1 MYDKPLVLKQITG
14 IVGTENVSADA
25 EDLIPYTRDAYA
37 NLLRQQVPLPDFV
50 VMPKTTE
57 EVQGIVKLANEYKIP
72 IYPRSYGA
80 GIAGSALPYKRGIV
94 VDLKRMNKIIEVN
107 DETMTAT
114 IEPGVTWDRLRMR
127 VKEKKLD
134 IIPIGG
140 PYSTSPIGNFQ
151 ITNITP
157 YSTKYC
163 MDRAVTLE
171 AVLPNGEIIRTGS
184 QCTQIGA
191 EINPYFRYAYGPD
204 ITGLFRGALGNFG
217 IITKMVIRLRPL
229 AEIENNIIFGFDEL
243 QHSLDALRKIER
255 LEITRY
261 SQLSNR
267 DVAVRF
273 VMHPEQYRLK
283 SERLKISGTLPE
295 FTLIIG
301 LGGNAKQIKL
311 YEEMIADVV
320 KKENGSPIEMEGS
333 MREAW
338 EEVVEGCS
346 QKVLRMFE
354 PYGSFGT
361 IVGCAPIS
369 SVPGMNQ
376 TIREIVKKYELMD
389 DILDEPLIP
398 ELLVIPWDRCSTVYV
413 EHEILYDPLKP
424 DDVRKATKCLRDCY
438 VALFTKFGACHTIP
452 NQTFMRMMMPSYA
465 NLLLGIKKLVD
476 PNGLM
481 LAGGPYSLEPLNQLA
496 VKYLRKAS

>member
-37 NLLRQQVPLPDFV
+37 SLLRQQVPLPDFV
-50 VMPKTTE
+50 VLPKTTE
-57 EVQGIVKLANEYKIP
+57 EVQDIVKLANEYKIP
-72 IYPRSYGA
+72 IYPRSFGA
-80 GIAGSALPYKRGIV
+80 GIAGSALPYKGGIV
-94 VDLKRMNKIIEVN
+94 IDLKRMDRIIEIN
-107 DETMTAT
+107 DGTMTAT
-114 IEPGVTWDRLRMR
+114 IEPGVSWGRLRMR
-127 VKEKKLD
+127 AKEKNLD

-140 PYSTSPIGNFQ
+140 PYQTSPVGNFLL
-151 ITNITP
+151 TNVTP

-171 AVLPNGEIIRTGS
+171 AVLPNGEILRTGS

-204 ITGLFRGALGNFG
+204 ITGLFRGSLGNFG

-243 QHSLDALRKIER
+243 QAGLTALQKIER

-261 SQLSNR
+261 SQFSNK
-267 DVAVRF
+267 DVAIRF
-273 VMHPEQYRLK
+273 VMHPEKYRVK
-283 SERLKISGTLPE
+283 SERIKVARMLPE
-295 FTLIIG
+295 YTIIIG

-311 YEEMIADVV
+311 YEEMVEGEAR
-320 KKENGSPIEMEGS
+320 KQNGKAVTIEGS
-333 MREAW
+333 LREAW
-338 EEVVEGCS
+338 EEVAEGCS
-346 QKVLRMFE
+346 QKIIRMFE

-369 SVPGMNQ
+369 FVPGMNAA
-376 TIREIVKKYELMD
+376 IEELVRKHELMD
-389 DILDEPLIP
+389 DILEEPLKP
-398 ELLVIPWDRCSTVYV
+398 ELLVLPWDRCTTVYV
-413 EHEILYDPLKP
+413 EHEILYDPLK
-424 DDVRKATKCLRDCY
+424 VENTRKATKCLRECY
-438 VALFTKFGACHTIP
+438 VALATKFGASHTIP
-452 NQTFMRMMMPSYA
+452 NQTFLRMMMPSYA
-465 NLLLGIKKLVD
+465 NLLLGIKKIVD

-481 LAGGPYSLEPLNQLA
+481 LAGGPYSLEPLNQ
-496 VKYLRKAS
+496 